1 MKNKALKQRYHILC
15 KYMIIFLLKEA
26 CNLQERGL
34 KALSASDLI
43 QQCCIDGPI

>member
-1 MKNKALKQRYHILC
+1 MLYFMQVLDYLSSEA
-15 KYMIIFLLKEA
+15 A

-43 QQCCIDGPI
+43 QHCCIDGPI

>member
-1 MKNKALKQRYHILC
+1 MQVLDYLSS
-15 KYMIIFLLKEA
+15 EGA

-43 QQCCIDGPI
+43 QHCCIDGPI

>member
-1 MKNKALKQRYHILC
+1 MPYFMQVLDYLSA
-15 KYMIIFLLKEA
+15 EGA

-43 QQCCIDGPI
+43 QHAVLMVPFR

>member
-1 MKNKALKQRYHILC
+1 MPSFMQVLDDLAS
-15 KYMIIFLLKEA
+15 EGV

-43 QQCCIDGPI
+43 QHCCIDGPI